1 VPAARLA
8 ARERKEEHRVHR
20 TGELFG
26 QFQTLEQ
33 QKETA
38 TLGMWVFLVTEILFF
53 GGLFLTYSIN
63 RHAYATAFGIGG
75 NMLSLP
81 LGFGNT
87 IVLIASSFTM
97 AMAVW
102 SAQTSHKKLVPLFLI
117 ATLALGSVFL
127 GIKVIEYK
135 QKFDHHLIPGHSF
148 DITYCSK
155 NPSAC
160 DLSDKDLD
168 DEKKEIKEGIEVE
181 ADEAKKRGAA
191 NPEEVG
197 AAALNAHAQ
206 LYFSLYF
213 GMTGLHALHMIVGA
227 GLLLWLILEA
237 RKGRFDANYN
247 TPVDNIGLY
256 WHFVDIVW
264 IFLFPL
270 LYLINRH
277 LA

>member
-1 VPAARLA
+1 
-8 ARERKEEHRVHR
+8 VHR
-20 TGELFG
+20 TGELYG
-26 QFQTLEQ
+26 QYKTLDQ

-38 TLGMWVFLVTEILFF
+38 TLGMWIFLVTEILFF
-53 GGLFLTYSIN
+53 GGLFLTYAIN
-63 RHAYATAFGIGG
+63 RHEFPTAFGVGG

-81 LGFGNT
+81 LGFANT

-97 AMAVW
+97 AMSVW
-102 SAQTSHKKLVPLFLI
+102 SAQTSNKKLVPIFLI
-117 ATLALGSVFL
+117 LTLVLGTVFL
-127 GIKVIEYK
+127 GVKVVEYK
-135 QKFDHHLIPGHSF
+135 QKFDHHLIPGHGF

-155 NPSAC
+155 NPAAC
-160 DLSDKDLD
+160 QLEGKDLA
-168 DEKKEIKEGIEVE
+168 DEIKEIKEGVE
-181 ADEAKKRGAA
+181 AEGG
-191 NPEEVG
+191 VV
-197 AAALNAHAQ
+197 ALNAHAQ

-227 GLLLWLILEA
+227 GLLLWLILES

-247 TPVDNIGLY
+247 TPVENIGLY